1 MIGERIG
8 TFKGLE
14 VREVWDK
21 DELIGTAED
30 NCIYKFLGHLYFR
43 EQIIAKVSSGGN
55 VYDFR
60 ENRFKRLLVME
71 KPNPQKEVPVQVAVP
86 RARDVEAYKPEPQ
99 SPLGLDIDKVLRDSR
114 SFTVADLI
122 GEFNYELS

>member
-14 VREVWDK
+14 VREVLDK
-21 DELIGTAED
+21 DKLIGTIED
-30 NCIYKFLGHLYFR
+30 NCIYKFVDHLYFR
-43 EQIIAKVSSGGN
+43 EQIIAKVSPSGN

-60 ENRFKRLLVME
+60 ENQFKRLLVME
-71 KPNPQKEVPVQVAVP
+71 KPKPQKEVSKVK
-86 RARDVEAYKPEPQ
+86 DVEPYKPEPQ
-99 SPLGLDIDKVLRDSR
+99 SPLGLDIDKVLKDSR
-114 SFTVADLI
+114 SLTIADLI